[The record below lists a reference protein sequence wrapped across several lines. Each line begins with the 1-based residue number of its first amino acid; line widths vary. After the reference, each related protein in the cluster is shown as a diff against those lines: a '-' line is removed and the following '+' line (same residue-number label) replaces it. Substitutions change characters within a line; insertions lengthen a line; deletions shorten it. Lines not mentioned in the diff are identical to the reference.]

1 MENEELNWKIFPT
14 LAGTIDLERLKRNL
28 WGTYLMTFVM
38 LAGQFH
44 SNQWVTFALRLN
56 LDLVKRVKTFSAL
69 HIYLGHQTLTL
80 VAFSNAPVFF
90 FSPFQFFK
98 VGVVILFSQALVL
111 IVTVSKK
118 LDRHPGWLVFGAV
131 PFKCITLDLYYL
143 FKKYQLVFS
152 QQTQSRISYSRPCS
166 LSQYVKGDPFG
177 FSTCNP

>member
-1 MENEELNWKIFPT
+1 M
-14 LAGTIDLERLKRNL
+14 A
-28 WGTYLMTFVM
+28 FVS

-44 SNQWVTFALRLN
+44 SNSWITFALRLN

-80 VAFSNAPVFF
+80 VAFSSAPDFF
-90 FSPFQFFK
+90 FSTFQFFK

-131 PFKCITLDLYYL
+131 PFKCITLDLL
-143 FKKYQLVFS
+143 FSLQEIPVGVFPIDPEPNFILATMLVVVVREGRS
-152 QQTQSRISYSRPCS
+152 VW
-166 LSQYVKGDPFG
+166 L
-177 FSTCNP
+177 